1 MNTVSFDSLTRN
13 AAGGGTPRR
22 SLLTLGAAGVAAALA
37 APLTVDAKKKRRK
50 KKKPQQSPPPAAA
63 DRCAPQV
70 AECTTSVTNI
80 FCKSQPEKCPA
91 LTACC
96 SNLGTC
102 EASQFFSCLLLASI
116 G

>member
-22 SLLTLGAAGVAAALA
+22 SLLTLGAAGVAAALT

-50 KKKPQQSPPPAAA
+50 KKKQQSPPPAP
-63 DRCAPQV
+63 DRCLPQV